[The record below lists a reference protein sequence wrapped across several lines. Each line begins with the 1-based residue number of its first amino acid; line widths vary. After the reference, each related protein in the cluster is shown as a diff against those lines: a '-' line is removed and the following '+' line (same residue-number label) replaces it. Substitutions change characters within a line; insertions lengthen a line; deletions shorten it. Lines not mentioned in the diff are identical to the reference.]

1 MNIMERVGRERKRE
15 TWARGCTQSMG
26 VVFSRESRTLTL
38 KPPVKRVFL
47 GAYSHSVILYIVKAT
62 GGIISTATHVK
73 LVENYKTS
81 IKKAAGQILHILA

>member
-1 MNIMERVGRERKRE
+1 
-15 TWARGCTQSMG
+15 MG
-26 VVFSRESRTLTL
+26 VVFSRESWTLTL

-47 GAYSHSVILYIVKAT
+47 GAYSLSVVLYIVKAT

-73 LVENYKTS
+73 LVENYKTQMIS